1 VRLRNWLGVRTSSN
15 TLPTLSRVS
24 QLAETNERRDNCSH
38 RILSLFRRRA
48 ALFDC
53 GLLDAM
59 PGNLVRI
66 KKGDQLFGRD
76 RFTYKNLADI
86 PVILEQ
92 LGCKL

>member
-1 VRLRNWLGVRTSSN
+1 MSAATTV
-15 TLPTLSRVS
+15 PT
-24 QLAETNERRDNCSH
+24 EFCH
-38 RILSLFRRRA
+38 FFRRRA

-59 PGNLVRI
+59 PENLVRI